1 MQLQLVKESQR
12 LATINT
18 DQGLFQNTRLSFGMS
33 TACATFQHTM
43 DNLLQDISKVMV
55 YLDDVLVTGITHKE
69 HKSSLEENVMSE
81 VKHISPVLF
90 GIMCTLLS
98 CGILLAVFFLIFTI
112 KFKNNRIVKMSS
124 PNLNIVT
131 IIGSVFTYISGYMF
145 GIVEGKTATLEM
157 PIELLFQIRI
167 WMLCIGTSLIFG
179 PTLGKTWRLYK
190 VFVQR
195 VPEKRVIIKDIQL
208 LGLVAG
214 LIGLDILILVTWG
227 IADPLQCVQSLNAGM
242 RAVGKDLSYSITI
255 MKWCVSRYTDI
266 WVILISLLK
275 GSLLLYGTYLAGL
288 TSNVSSPPVNQT
300 VTIMVGVYLNM
311 FTAGIIIPITRFLSS
326 WPNLSYGVTS
336 GGIFICTSTINCLI
350 FLPQVR
356 QWKQFEEELSHTS
369 NQMAK
374 YFNSPSKSFCSMYS
388 DDQIYYLLGENNSM
402 KRLLTEK
409 NAVIESL
416 QEQVNNVKDKLMH
429 LMAPDCP
436 EESVGHISTSGTRT
450 VHHSSINSE
459 VKCHNSTIEDPA
471 SENPLSGVQKNLDQ
485 TLDSQQDLN
494 LLSMQNNLE
503 QITGDAKNAPDTTLH
518 SEKGPEYVI
527 NYQSFHRS
535 IQNHLEQSD
544 NSEKGTDF
552 IPKSCDILKIASEI
566 HINIDDAVKMTQ
578 QPTGEIL
585 ASSAIY
591 PSIRSRSVKVA
602 TKMIK
607 NINVSSE
614 KLQEILQELN
624 INAVSSISSPDRPR
638 RTLQNFSPAQCTRR
652 AEQLK
657 YYHHSISPYMRRR
670 RPPFYS
676 KKSTPPPYYFLHSTA
691 RHTKYMVNED
701 LNRDIIT
708 TDIDQQHSIHR
719 QRLTDENGSI
729 SLSATSNS
737 LKKLNVLSDSYQSS
751 GKTDQRNGYGH
762 CPASEGKYIMKPYS
776 GLHFKKAR
784 LAPEEIEVDD
794 KEGCF
799 QTYQYDYS
807 DSESSSSDETFCCYH
822 RSCCEAC
829 CRGSYNSSTSETSD
843 SEQCNPSFKWSQ
855 KHFLNHPIVNFKEDL
870 KPTFV

>member
-1 MQLQLVKESQR
+1 METKLNCSALCSSADCTIDPAMNTEAGQR
-12 LATINT
+12 L
-18 DQGLFQNTRLSFGMS
+18 
-33 TACATFQHTM
+33 
-43 DNLLQDISKVMV
+43 LQQLCNIQ
-55 YLDDVLVTGITHKE
+55 
-69 HKSSLEENVMSE
+69 NVMSE

-131 IIGSVFTYISGYMF
+131 IIGSVFTYVSGYMF
-145 GIVEGKTATLEM
+145 GIVEGKTATLEIS
-157 PIELLFQIRI
+157 IELIFQIRI

-179 PTLGKTWRLYK
+179 PILGKTWRLYK

-214 LIGLDILILVTWG
+214 VIGLDVLILVTWG
-227 IADPLQCVQSLNAGM
+227 LADPFQCVQSLNAGM

-255 MKWCVSRYTDI
+255 VKCCVSRYTDI
-266 WVILISLLK
+266 WIILISLLK

-311 FTAGIIIPITRFLSS
+311 FTAGIIIPITKFLSS

-336 GGIFICTSTINCLI
+336 GGIFVCTSTINCLI

-356 QWKQFEEELSHTS
+356 QWKQFEEELSHTP

-374 YFNSPSKSFCSMYS
+374 YFTSPSKSFCSMYS

-429 LMAPDCP
+429 LMVPECP
-436 EESVGHISTSGTRT
+436 EEPVGHISTSGSRT
-450 VHHSSINSE
+450 AHHSLIHSE
-459 VKCHNSTIEDPA
+459 VKCHHRTTEDPA
-471 SENPLSGVQKNLDQ
+471 SEKPLSDVQKNLDQ
-485 TLDSQQDLN
+485 TLASQQEPN
-494 LLSMQNNLE
+494 LLSKQSNL
-503 QITGDAKNAPDTTLH
+503 QQVTGDVKNTPDTALH
-518 SEKGPEYVI
+518 SGKEPEYI
-527 NYQSFHRS
+527 IDYRS
-535 IQNHLEQSD
+535 SSRGTQNHLEQSEH
-544 NSEKGTDF
+544 SENGTDF
-552 IPKSCDILKIASEI
+552 IPKSCDALEIASEI
-566 HINIDDAVKMTQ
+566 HINADDCVKMTQ
-578 QPTGEIL
+578 KPTGEIL
-585 ASSAIY
+585 DSSAIH
-591 PSIRSRSVKVA
+591 PPIRSRSVDCPSVKDPTKV
-602 TKMIK
+602 IK
-607 NINVSSE
+607 NNYVSSE
-614 KLQEILQELN
+614 KLQEILQELTV
-624 INAVSSISSPDRPR
+624 NAVGTISSPDRPR
-638 RTLQNFSPAQCTRR
+638 RTVQNFPLEQCTQT

-657 YYHHSISPYMRRR
+657 HYYHSISPYMRRR

-676 KKSTPPPYYFLHSTA
+676 KRGTPPPYYFLHSTA
-691 RHTKYMVNED
+691 QHIKCMVNED
-701 LNRDIIT
+701 LNRDTIM
-708 TDIDQQHSIHR
+708 TDTSQLRSIHH
-719 QRLTDENGSI
+719 QRLTGENGSI
-729 SLSATSNS
+729 GLSASS
-737 LKKLNVLSDSYQSS
+737 VKKMNVLSDSHQAS
-751 GKTDQRNGYGH
+751 GKTDQRNGYVY
-762 CPASEGKYIMKPYS
+762 CPASEGKYITKPYS
-776 GLHFKKAR
+776 GLYFKKAH
-784 LAPEEIEVDD
+784 LSSQEIEVGD
-794 KEGCF
+794 KEGRF

-829 CRGSYNSSTSETSD
+829 CRASYNSSTSETSD
-843 SEQCNPSFKWSQ
+843 SEQYNPSFNWSH
-855 KHFLNHPIVNFKEDL
+855 KHFRRHPIVNFKEDL

>member
-1 MQLQLVKESQR
+1 MTLWCVVYNMERTLNCSTVCSSADCTIDPAMNTEDGQRILQQLCHIQV
-12 LATINT
+12 
-18 DQGLFQNTRLSFGMS
+18 
-33 TACATFQHTM
+33 
-43 DNLLQDISKVMV
+43 
-55 YLDDVLVTGITHKE
+55 
-69 HKSSLEENVMSE
+69 NVMSE

-98 CGILLAVFFLIFTI
+98 SGILLAVFFLIFTI

-157 PIELLFQIRI
+157 PIELIFQIRI
-167 WMLCIGTSLIFG
+167 WILCIGTSLIFG
-179 PTLGKTWRLYK
+179 PILGKTWRLYK
-190 VFVQR
+190 VFIQR

-214 LIGLDILILVTWG
+214 VIGLDILILVTWG
-227 IADPLQCVQSLNAGM
+227 IADPLQCMQSLNAGM
-242 RAVGKDLSYSITI
+242 RVVGKDLSYSITI

-266 WVILISLLK
+266 WIILISLLK

-374 YFNSPSKSFCSMYS
+374 YFNSPSKSFRSMYS

-450 VHHSSINSE
+450 AHHSLINSE

-471 SENPLSGVQKNLDQ
+471 SENPLLGVQKNLDQ
-485 TLDSQQDLN
+485 ALDSQQDLN
-494 LLSMQNNLE
+494 LLSMKNNFE

-527 NYQSFHRS
+527 NYQSFHRG

-544 NSEKGTDF
+544 NSENGTDF
-552 IPKSCDILKIASEI
+552 IPKSCDSLKIASEI
-566 HINIDDAVKMTQ
+566 HINIDDGVKMTQ
-578 QPTGEIL
+578 QSTGEIL

-591 PSIRSRSVKVA
+591 PSIRSRSVECPSVKVA

-638 RTLQNFSPAQCTRR
+638 RTLQNFPPAQCTRR

-657 YYHHSISPYMRRR
+657 HYHHSISPYMRRR

-708 TDIDQQHSIHR
+708 TDTGQLHSIHR
-719 QRLTDENGSI
+719 QRLTNGNG
-729 SLSATSNS
+729 SATSNS
-737 LKKLNVLSDSYQSS
+737 LKKMNVLSDSYQPS
-751 GKTDQRNGYGH
+751 GKTDQRNGYVH

-776 GLHFKKAR
+776 GLHFKKAS
-784 LAPEEIEVDD
+784 LSPEEIEVDD
-794 KEGCF
+794 KEGRF

-829 CRGSYNSSTSETSD
+829 CRGSYNSSTSESSD
-843 SEQCNPSFKWSQ
+843 SEQCNPSFNWSQ
-855 KHFLNHPIVNFKEDL
+855 KHFHNHPIVNFKEDL